1 VTVIK
6 TACSNCNLR
15 ELCLPFGLRSDE
27 LNALTTWFR
36 ARRRIKRGEHLYRA
50 GDTFDAIYAIRSGF
64 FKTDVLLEDGRDQV
78 TGFQMAGELLG
89 LDGIS
94 TEHHTCNA
102 IALEDSEICAI
113 PSQRLESLSREI
125 HTLQHHFHKVMSRE
139 IVRDHGVMMLL
150 GTMRAE
156 ERLAAFL
163 LNLSQRFTAR
173 GFSHAEFYLRMTR
186 EEIGSYLGLKLETVS
201 RAFSRFQE
209 EGHIAVQ
216 QKAHPHPQRRWP
228 QGADESPQLKRQR
241 VPRQRDADDI
251 GVGEPAPIPGTPPL
265 LHFVLAALEGHRPA
279 AGCRPAGRRTWRSA
293 SPATKGYWPLCQAMI
308 SALPS
313 SSVST
318 TCGTTRASR
327 ALSHGGNR

>member
-1 VTVIK
+1 MIPWLTWIKLERRFNDGTMNTRAAIWHFEDVIK

-15 ELCLPFGLRSDE
+15 ELCLPLRP
-27 LNALTTWFR
+27 R
-36 ARRRIKRGEHLYRA
+36 AGRTEKPRRPGFDRRRLKRGDHLYRA

-64 FKTDVLLEDGRDQV
+64 FKTDVLLEDGREQV

-102 IALEDSEICAI
+102 IALEDSESLRHPLLAWK
-113 PSQRLESLSREI
+113 SLSREI

-173 GFSHAEFYLRMTR
+173 GY
-186 EEIGSYLGLKLETVS
+186 
-201 RAFSRFQE
+201 
-209 EGHIAVQ
+209 
-216 QKAHPHPQRRWP
+216 
-228 QGADESPQLKRQR
+228 SP
-241 VPRQRDADDI
+241 PN
-251 GVGEPAPIPGTPPL
+251 
-265 LHFVLAALEGHRPA
+265 
-279 AGCRPAGRRTWRSA
+279 
-293 SPATKGYWPLCQAMI
+293 
-308 SALPS
+308 
-313 SSVST
+313 ST
-318 TCGTTRASR
+318 CA
-327 ALSHGGNR
+327 

>member
-1 VTVIK
+1 MPNAVPLNQDISLSVIK

-15 ELCLPFGLRSDE
+15 ELCLPYGLNLDE
-27 LNALTTWFR
+27 LERLDDLIST
-36 ARRRIKRGEHLYRA
+36 RRRIKKGDHLYRA
-50 GDTFDAIYAIRSGF
+50 GEAFDSIYAIRSGF

-102 IALEDSEICAI
+102 IALEDSEICSI
-113 PSQRLESLSREI
+113 PFSRLETLSREI
-125 HTLQHHFHKVMSRE
+125 HNLQHHFHKVMSRE

-216 QKAHPHPQRRWP
+216 QKHIRILNVNGLKALMNQR
-228 QGADESPQLKRQR
+228 
-241 VPRQRDADDI
+241 
-251 GVGEPAPIPGTPPL
+251 T
-265 LHFVLAALEGHRPA
+265 
-279 AGCRPAGRRTWRSA
+279 
-293 SPATKGYWPLCQAMI
+293 
-308 SALPS
+308 
-313 SSVST
+313 
-318 TCGTTRASR
+318 
-327 ALSHGGNR
+327 

>member
-1 VTVIK
+1 MPPQTAAKEISLTVIK

-15 ELCLPFGLRSDE
+15 ELCLPLGLTPEEMQRLDDLVS
-27 LNALTTWFR
+27 TR
-36 ARRRIKRGEHLYRA
+36 KRVKRGDHLYRA
-50 GDTFDAIYAIRSGF
+50 GQDFDAIYAIRSGF

-102 IALEDSEICAI
+102 IALEDSEVCAI
-113 PSQRLESLSREI
+113 PFPRLEGLSREI
-125 HTLQHHFHKVMSRE
+125 HNLQHHFHKVMSRE

-209 EGHIAVQ
+209 EGFIAVQ
-216 QKAHPHPQRRWP
+216 QKHIRIL
-228 QGADESPQLKRQR
+228 D
-241 VPRQRDADDI
+241 
-251 GVGEPAPIPGTPPL
+251 IPGL
-265 LHFVLAALEGHRPA
+265 KALMTHHP
-279 AGCRPAGRRTWRSA
+279 
-293 SPATKGYWPLCQAMI
+293 
-308 SALPS
+308 
-313 SSVST
+313 
-318 TCGTTRASR
+318 
-327 ALSHGGNR
+327 